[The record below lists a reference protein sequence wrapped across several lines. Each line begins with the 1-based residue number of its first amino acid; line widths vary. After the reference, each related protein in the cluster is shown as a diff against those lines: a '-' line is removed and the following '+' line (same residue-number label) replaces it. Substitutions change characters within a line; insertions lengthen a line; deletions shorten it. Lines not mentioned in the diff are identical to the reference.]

1 MEDVFSPILDN
12 DEKVLK
18 VIKPN
23 KFAFYFKNI
32 LLWFLWGVFILGFT
46 CLGVIMGLTEEGEDG
61 ASLIPESELKSDII
75 ICVCIFGAI
84 LVVML
89 LLVWLFLYLYYK
101 NVHYAYTNKRI
112 LIRKGV
118 FGVDYQ
124 SLDIKMIG
132 ASTVNVSLL
141 DKIIRKN
148 TGRIN
153 FGSMAS
159 PIGGTNSAN
168 TFILA
173 NVVDPYGLYKEMKN
187 HISYVSDKSLKKE
200 EKTLDN

>member
-1 MEDVFSPILDN
+1 MEEVFSPILDN

-23 KFAFYFKNI
+23 KFAFYFKNL
-32 LLWFLWGVFILGFT
+32 LLWFLWGVFILGST
-46 CLGVIMGLTEEGEDG
+46 CFGVIMGLTEDMEEGV
-61 ASLIPESELKSDII
+61 SLISESELKTDII

-84 LVVML
+84 LVVTL
-89 LLVWLFLYLYYK
+89 LLVWLFLHLYYK
-101 NVHYAYTNKRI
+101 NVYYAYTNKRI

-132 ASTVNVSLL
+132 ASTVNVSLF
-141 DKIIRKN
+141 DKILRKN

-159 PIGGTNSAN
+159 PINGTNTAN
-168 TFILA
+168 TFILS
-173 NVVDPYGLYKEMKN
+173 NVVDPYGLYKEIKN
-187 HISYVSDKSLKKE
+187 HISNIIENKVDTETK
-200 EKTLDN
+200 